1 MSLFAVYLG
10 GNVPNCNIESHD
22 LVFVVAD
29 NIEQT
34 LPKLKQMWHGEKS
47 GCHVDGYL
55 NLDYVDN
62 YEVQISDTQSS
73 NELKLY
79 FINIGYTLE
88 GQLIEQHEFFFVPAT
103 NPEEAEAEAKKR
115 IRIDPKKNFTHKDNF
130 LFVDNCLDVDY
141 VIPQYINLI
150 PTQTNRKPELTST
163 YILL

>member
-22 LVFVVAD
+22 LVFMAAE
-29 NIEQT
+29 NIEQA
-34 LPKLKQMWHGEKS
+34 LPRLKQMWHGEKS

-55 NLDYVDN
+55 NLDYIDD
-62 YEVQISDTQSS
+62 YEVQISETSSS

-88 GQLIEQHEFFFVPAT
+88 GQLIEQHKFFFVPASSSET
-103 NPEEAEAEAKKR
+103 AEVEAKRR
-115 IRIDPKKNFTHKDNF
+115 IRLDPKKNFTHKDN
-130 LFVDNCLDVDY
+130 LLSVDNCLDVDSL
-141 VIPQYINLI
+141 IPQYINLI
-150 PTQTNRKPELTST
+150 PSNTNRKPELIST

>member
-1 MSLFAVYLG
+1 MPLFAVYLG

-47 GCHVDGYL
+47 SCHVDGYL
-55 NLDYVDN
+55 NLDYIDN
-62 YEVQISDTQSS
+62 YEVQISETSS
-73 NELKLY
+73 LNKLKLY

-88 GQLIEQHEFFFVPAT
+88 GQLIEQHQFFFIPT
-103 NPEEAEAEAKKR
+103 NSAEEAEIEAKRR
-115 IRIDPKKNFTHKDNF
+115 IRLDPKKNFTHKDN
-130 LFVDNCLDVDY
+130 LLAVDNCLDVGSL
-141 VIPQYINLI
+141 IPQCINLI
-150 PTQTNRKPELTST
+150 PTKTNRKPELTST